1 MVVLQSTNV
10 LSVQQVGIVHQNHQS
25 QLFVLLVI
33 IAFQIFLLQNLVLTE
48 PLGIHLSLKKEGK
61 KIVNFATQNILVME
75 LV

>member
-33 IAFQIFLLQNLVLTE
+33 IAFQTFLLQNLVLTE
-48 PLGIHLSLKKEGK
+48 PLGIHLS
-61 KIVNFATQNILVME
+61 
-75 LV
+75 